1 MVALMATPNSSKQ
14 KKVQKRS
21 ITLVPQAVD
30 SGCGIACLAMVTC
43 QPYEKVKIL
52 LAHQC
57 NWSPRRKK
65 LHTHAK
71 DLIAYLHTHSDIRAQ
86 QSIFPGWEQL
96 QGISI
101 LGVNR
106 ERSYYHWVIV
116 IKNSTTFVIIDPTD
130 AEVYQ
135 GNIWINDAKDGYV
148 ADARSAF
155 VMLQNVVAT
164 HIRIS

>member
-1 MVALMATPNSSKQ
+1 MVVPMATPNP
-14 KKVQKRS
+14 QKRKKAKKRA

-43 QPYEKVKIL
+43 QPYEKVKSL
-52 LAHQC
+52 LAKQC
-57 NWSPRRKK
+57 NWTTRRKK
-65 LHTHAK
+65 LHTHAR
-71 DLIAYLHTHSDIRAQ
+71 DLITYLHTHSDIRAQ
-86 QSIFPGWEQL
+86 QSTFPGWEQL
-96 QGISI
+96 QGTSI

-106 ERSYYHWVIV
+106 EHNYYHWVVV
-116 IKNSTTFVIIDPTD
+116 IKNSTTFVIIDPTN

-135 GNIWINDAKDGYV
+135 GNIWINDDKDGYV

-155 VMLQNVVAT
+155 VMLQNVIAT